1 LESGTNF
8 AQVEL
13 LGRQQEVR
21 FAMAASA
28 MAGQQMEMMGS
39 RVKAQSRAE
48 SLTARNRELFETQ
61 RRARRGP
68 TPEVFFTKHIDNSRI
83 VKADDPERRREMRT
97 FTAVMSVLF
106 VLVMVYVWQHFSAIE
121 IGYHVEAQKQQV
133 EQLREQNRQL
143 RLSEAQLT
151 EPGRIDRVARQLGL
165 NEPQPGQVVRPEGGD
180 PNAAVLAQANTSGMQ
195 MVQ

>member
-1 LESGTNF
+1 
-8 AQVEL
+8 
-13 LGRQQEVR
+13 
-21 FAMAASA
+21 MATTA
-28 MAGQQMEMMGS
+28 MAGQQIEIMGS
-39 RVKAQSRAE
+39 RSESRGRVE
-48 SLTARNRELFETQ
+48 SLAERNRQLFEAQ
-61 RRARRGP
+61 KKARRGP
-68 TPEVFFTKHIDNSRI
+68 TPEVFFAKHIDNSRI
-83 VKADDPERRREMRT
+83 VKADDPVRRREMRT

-121 IGYHVEAQKQQV
+121 IGYHVEAQKIQV

-180 PNAAVLAQANTSGMQ
+180 PNAAVLAQANAPGMQ

>member
-1 LESGTNF
+1 
-8 AQVEL
+8 
-13 LGRQQEVR
+13 
-21 FAMAASA
+21 MAASA

-39 RVKAQSRAE
+39 RVQPQTRAE
-48 SLTARNRELFETQ
+48 SLTARNRELFEAQ

-106 VLVMVYVWQHFSAIE
+106 LLVMVYVWQHFSAIE

-133 EQLREQNRQL
+133 EELREENRQL
-143 RLSEAQLT
+143 RLTEAQLT
-151 EPGRIDRVARQLGL
+151 DPGRIDKIARQLGL
-165 NEPQPGQVVRPEGGD
+165 DAPQPGQVVRPDGGD
-180 PNAAVLAQANTSGMQ
+180 PNAPVLAQATAPGMQ
-195 MVQ
+195 IAQ